1 MIKHNLLAVFVALFF
16 SFGTV
21 FAADKININ
30 TANAEELQL
39 LDGVG
44 PATASAIIEYRES
57 NNGFAS
63 VAELTSV
70 KGIGD
75 KTLQNLSD
83 DVTVSAE

>member
-1 MIKHNLLAVFVALFF
+1 MDFLLQRR
-16 SFGTV
+16 
-21 FAADKININ
+21 KIYLNPCPELVDHYNIN
-30 TANAEELQL
+30 TANAEQLQV

-57 NNGFAS
+57 NRGFAS

-83 DVTVSAE
+83 DVTVSTE